1 MRCRLQAAHSASR
14 RSTSAILVLLFG
26 SALAPLTAVLSPV
39 LFAGSFTSAVE
50 TIHKRELRQHC
61 AVLASD
67 TFEGRE
73 TGTHG
78 GEAAGTYIAGELR
91 KHPRA
96 LPAAADGDYF
106 QPVPPRSRNVLVRIP
121 GSDPVLKSEYVVVGA
136 HYDHVGYGDA
146 RNSRG
151 PIGYIHNGADDNAS
165 GTSALLELV
174 KAFTSLD
181 KPPKRSL
188 VFSFWDAE
196 EQGLLGSEYWTQYPT
211 VSLQGLRLVVNLD
224 MVGRLRENRAE
235 CLGCRT
241 APGLRGLIATSNS
254 DPAI

>member
-78 GEAAGTYIAGELR
+78 GEAAGTYIAGNFENTPAR
-91 KHPRA
+91 CRPRRTGTTFS
-96 LPAAADGDYF
+96 PSRRAAAMF
-106 QPVPPRSRNVLVRIP
+106 SCEFR
-121 GSDPVLKSEYVVVGA
+121 VVT
-136 HYDHVGYGDA
+136 
-146 RNSRG
+146 R
-151 PIGYIHNGADDNAS
+151 
-165 GTSALLELV
+165 
-174 KAFTSLD
+174 
-181 KPPKRSL
+181 
-188 VFSFWDAE
+188 
-196 EQGLLGSEYWTQYPT
+196 
-211 VSLQGLRLVVNLD
+211 
-224 MVGRLRENRAE
+224 
-235 CLGCRT
+235 C
-241 APGLRGLIATSNS
+241 
-254 DPAI
+254 